1 MRTHRIPLLAGFLS
15 LLTAA
20 DASACGGYGDPPAPL
35 KLPGAIAR
43 SLIRGNHLYAVTSD
57 GKLFTVDLNQNT
69 VRTIGT
75 FEITRAPVLDVVGD
89 KACLVGRTHVRVI
102 DLKDGA
108 IVVSKDMGQNIQDA
122 GFLGDMRVYVV
133 ADSKLNVI
141 DLAED
146 KILHVIDLGKTS
158 RDVTR
163 VAVATDESGRKR
175 LLIPMAAE
183 QAEKA
188 TLAVID
194 AETGKVIDQVPLPG
208 MPLGRGI
215 YSVGDLQVVGDKVHM
230 VCWRFS
236 YGVWT
241 QSLGCV
247 DLKEKKFTL
256 LKLPAGDLLGRNVT
270 IASDGKLF
278 LTGHEGTHQYDGQG
292 KLLGEIFRKE
302 GRLVGVWRGQ
312 ALLVTENELHRSAL
326 PKVPAP
332 AE

>member
-15 LLTAA
+15 LLTAVGA
-20 DASACGGYGDPPAPL
+20 WACGGYDDPPAPL

-43 SLIRGNHLYAVTSD
+43 SLIRGNQLYAITTD
-57 GKLFTVDLNQNT
+57 GQLFTVNLNQNT
-69 VRTIGT
+69 VRTIAKFGG
-75 FEITRAPVLDVVGD
+75 TRAPVLDVAGD
-89 KACLVGRTHVRVI
+89 KACLVDQTRVRVI

-108 IVVSKDMGQNIQDA
+108 VVRSKDMGQNVQDA

-133 ADSKLNVI
+133 AGSKVHVI

-146 KILHVIDLGKTS
+146 RILYVIDLGKTS
-158 RDVTR
+158 PEVTR
-163 VAVATDESGRKR
+163 VAVTTDAGGRQR
-175 LLIPMAAE
+175 LLIPMAS
-183 QAEKA
+183 EKA

-194 AETGKVIDQVPLPG
+194 AETGKVIDQIPLLG
-208 MPLGRGI
+208 MPLGRSI
-215 YSVGDLQVVGDKVHM
+215 FSVGDLQVVGDKVHI

-247 DLKEKKFTL
+247 DLKEKTFTL
-256 LKLPAGDLLGRNVT
+256 LKLPAGEMRARNVT
-270 IASDGKLF
+270 IASDGRLF
-278 LTGHEGTHQYDGQG
+278 LTGQEGTHQYDRQG
-292 KLLGEIFRKE
+292 KLLGEVFGKE

-312 ALLVTENELHRSAL
+312 ALLVNEKELHRSAL
-326 PKVPAP
+326 PKVIAP

>member
-1 MRTHRIPLLAGFLS
+1 MRTHRIALLAGFLS
-15 LLTAA
+15 LLSAA
-20 DASACGGYGDPPAPL
+20 VASACGGYGDPPAPL
-35 KLPGAIAR
+35 KLPGLIAR
-43 SLIRGNHLYAVTSD
+43 SLIRGNQLYAVTTD
-57 GKLFTVDLNQNT
+57 GQFFAVDLNQNT
-69 VRTIGT
+69 VRTIGKC
-75 FEITRAPVLDVVGD
+75 EGTRAPVLDVASD
-89 KACLVGRTHVRVI
+89 KACLVDRTRVRVI

-108 IVVSKDMGQNIQDA
+108 IVRSKDLGQNIQDA
-122 GFLGDMRVYVV
+122 GFLGDMRVYV
-133 ADSKLNVI
+133 AAGSRLTVI
-141 DLAED
+141 DLTED
-146 KILHVIDLGKTS
+146 KILHVIDLPKPS
-158 RDVTR
+158 REATR
-163 VAVATDESGRKR
+163 VAVTTDESGRKR
-175 LLIPMAAE
+175 LLVPMGAE

-194 AETGKVIDQVPLPG
+194 AETGKVIDQIPLPG
-208 MPLGRGI
+208 MPLGQGI

-256 LKLPAGDLLGRNVT
+256 LKLPAGDLMGPNVT

-278 LTGHEGTHQYDGQG
+278 LTGHEGTHQYDAQG

-326 PKVPAP
+326 PKIPASP
-332 AE
+332 E